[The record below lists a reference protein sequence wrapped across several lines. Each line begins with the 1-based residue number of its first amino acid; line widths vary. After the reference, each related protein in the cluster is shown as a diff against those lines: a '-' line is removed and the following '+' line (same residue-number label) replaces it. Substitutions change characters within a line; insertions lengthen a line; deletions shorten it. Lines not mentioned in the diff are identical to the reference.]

1 MLCGCPAVDN
11 ERMALNIS
19 AYKALAMEQ
28 GLLTHPE
35 ILASY
40 LGGDGAAP
48 AVLLERGKKMGVLLE
63 CWLTSVH
70 EP

>member
-1 MLCGCPAVDN
+1 MLFGCPAVDN
-11 ERMALNIS
+11 ERAALNIS
-19 AYKALAMEQ
+19 AYKAFAMGQ
-28 GLLTHPE
+28 GLLTNPE

-48 AVLLERGKKMGVLLE
+48 AVLLEYGTKMGVLQE